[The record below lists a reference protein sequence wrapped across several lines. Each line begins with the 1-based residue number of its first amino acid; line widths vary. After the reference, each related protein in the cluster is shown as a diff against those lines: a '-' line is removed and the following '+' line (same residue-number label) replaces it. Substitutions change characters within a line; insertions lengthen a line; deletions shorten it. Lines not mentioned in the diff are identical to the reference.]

1 MLYRFICN
9 QLVFAY
15 DDHQTLSLNSCNLVI
30 PHIKG
35 LSIKYILA
43 ILNSRIAQFYFK
55 KRFNS
60 IKVLK
65 SHIEQIPIPYIQK
78 NQQEE
83 ILKYV
88 EILLTDRDKDYI
100 MKIYNELDQ
109 KIAAIFNLTQN
120 EYSIILSS
128 MNGEKLFL

>member
-1 MLYRFICN
+1 M
-9 QLVFAY
+9 
-15 DDHQTLSLNSCNLVI
+15 
-30 PHIKG
+30 
-35 LSIKYILA
+35 
-43 ILNSRIAQFYFK
+43 
-55 KRFNS
+55 
-60 IKVLK
+60 K

>member
-1 MLYRFICN
+1 MLFRF
-9 QLVFAY
+9 
-15 DDHQTLSLNSCNLVI
+15 
-30 PHIKG
+30 
-35 LSIKYILA
+35 
-43 ILNSRIAQFYFK
+43 NSRIAQFYFK